1 MATTTYK
8 QADFAALTEIKDII
22 SMVDTLKY
30 LPKDKKVELEE
41 YIGKL
46 APNLTIPT
54 LDGVVGNVEYSISTY
69 DGKSW
74 RDEWEGEDDEVL
86 DGTYDGNI
94 LELVEYLY
102 EELEENND
110 LEDWEITIT
119 TN

>member
-1 MATTTYK
+1 MATTTYTSE
-8 QADFAALTEIKDII
+8 DFAALTEIRDVI
-22 SMVDTLKY
+22 SMVDTLKH
-30 LPKDKKVELEE
+30 LPKQQKVELGE

-69 DGKSW
+69 DGKGW

-86 DGTYDGNI
+86 DGTFDGN
-94 LELVEYLY
+94 LFELVEYLY

-110 LEDWEITIT
+110 LEDWKLTIT